1 MNSIIVYYSWMGN
14 TEVVAKELNK
24 IIGGDLVKVEEIKN
38 RNAGIG
44 FAGAAISA
52 LLGLKSKL
60 NSMDFSLKGYD
71 NIFLGGQVWAGHSTP
86 AINSFIN
93 KADFSNKN
101 VYLLLTGADDKVPQ
115 KVIDSIKKR
124 VEDRGGRFVDS
135 IFITTQMNSVIS
147 PEAAREMIT
156 TWIDKKLV

>member
-14 TEVVAKELNK
+14 TEVVAKELSK
-24 IIGGDLVKVEEIKN
+24 ITGGDLVRIEEIKK
-38 RNAGIG
+38 RNTGIG

-52 LLGLKSKL
+52 LMGLKSKL
-60 NSMDFSLKGYD
+60 MTMDFSLKGYS

-93 KADFSNKN
+93 KADFSNKD
-101 VYLLLTGADDKVPQ
+101 VYLFLTEADDKVPQ

-147 PEAAREMIT
+147 PEAVREVIT